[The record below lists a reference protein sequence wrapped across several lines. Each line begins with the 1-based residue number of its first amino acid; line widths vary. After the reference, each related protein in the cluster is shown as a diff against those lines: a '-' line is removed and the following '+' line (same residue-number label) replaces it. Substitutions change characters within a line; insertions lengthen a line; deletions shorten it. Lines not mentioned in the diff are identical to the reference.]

1 MSKLSAVTRTGPWIA
16 SRQSSKSPS
25 GLRWDWTYLLLIFD
39 LHFFYFQASI
49 NDRDLKKETRRAPKG
64 AAAQLA
70 AQKRRAEQQQQAQDT
85 GKQKKIKLE
94 NISDEQFFKKL
105 AENKISNELKHK
117 ILSLAHE

>member
-1 MSKLSAVTRTGPWIA
+1 M
-16 SRQSSKSPS
+16 
-25 GLRWDWTYLLLIFD
+25 
-39 LHFFYFQASI
+39 
-49 NDRDLKKETRRAPKG
+49 
-64 AAAQLA
+64 A
-70 AQKRRAEQQQQAQDT
+70 AQKRRAEQEQQAQDT